1 MPWTTVAPFAG
12 AWIEIIGRGL
22 DRLPA
27 LVAPF
32 TGAWI
37 EMTVL
42 PVDYRSPY
50 VAPFT
55 GAWIEIAYKY
65 LTQMLQSGRSLHGSV
80 D

>member
-1 MPWTTVAPFAG
+1 MFAI
-12 AWIEIIGRGL
+12 AYCS
-22 DRLPA
+22 DN

-37 EMTVL
+37 EIFTH
-42 PVDYRSPY
+42 RSISSALI

-55 GAWIEIAYKY
+55 GAWIEIIPSDIFFDNAE
-65 LTQMLQSGRSLHGSV
+65 GRSLHGSV